1 MDIVGVDLHKRESRL
16 AIKAPDGTITDRCIV
31 TTRERLTAVFR
42 RSAARA
48 HATRGEQGERVGGA
62 PPRVAWPRGD
72 RGRSELRADV
82 RHPLAAYQDG
92 QARCAGAHG
101 RVRDRAYRPAH
112 RLADG
117 RRHVRAELAVRDV
130 LVSTRTRCASLAK
143 TFVRRDGLRVPASDS
158 RLVPTKITALALSPA
173 LADKLAPLF
182 AVCGPLNEQIL
193 GGNSLDSPRTTT
205 KPWDSWRRPLL
216 RTTQLRRGPATRHQL
231 PVNRAAIAA
240 AW

>member
-1 MDIVGVDLHKRESRL
+1 MLLEASTESEWVARHLELLGHEVIVADPNFAPMYATRSRRTKTDKR
-16 AIKAPDGTITDRCIV
+16 D
-31 TTRERLTAVFR
+31 
-42 RSAARA
+42 ARA
-48 HATRGEQGERVGGA
+48 LMDACATG
-62 PPRVAWPRGD
+62 
-72 RGRSELRADV
+72 
-82 RHPLAAYQDG
+82 
-92 QARCAGAHG
+92 
-101 RVRDRAYRPAH
+101 AYRPAH

-182 AVCGPLNEQIL
+182 AVYGPLNEQIL